1 MNEDQKN
8 ELKDLNRSTFGEL
21 FDHINDVAINLI
33 NKQVII
39 KNINGSSEAYDL
51 DVSDLSRAININ
63 QGSTKKYLTLIK
75 QVLI

>member
-1 MNEDQKN
+1 MNENQKN

-21 FDHINDVAINLI
+21 FDHTNDVAINLI

>member
-1 MNEDQKN
+1 MNEEQKN

-39 KNINGSSEAYDL
+39 KNINGSSEAYNL

-63 QGSTKKYLTLIK
+63 QGSTKKYLILIK

>member
-1 MNEDQKN
+1 MNENQKN
-8 ELKDLNRSTFGEL
+8 ELKDLNRSTFDEL

-51 DVSDLSRAININ
+51 DVSDLSRAIHDN
-63 QGSTKKYLTLIK
+63 QGNTKKYLILIK